1 MYDEFD
7 DYFYPAEDNYHADLR
22 MIAEEEERQYLDDD
36 YEPTA
41 HEDDGDYDDLLDEY
55 DFPFQDLF

>member
-7 DYFYPAEDNYHADLR
+7 DFWYPTEDNYHEDLR
-22 MIAEEEERQYLDDD
+22 MFAEEEERQCLSDDD

-55 DFPFQDLF
+55 DFPF

>member
-7 DYFYPAEDNYHADLR
+7 DCWYPAEDNYHEDLR
-22 MIAEEEERQYLDDD
+22 MFAEEEERQCLSDDD

-55 DFPFQDLF
+55 DFPF